1 MRKTKQV
8 VTVEIVGTETQRA
21 EDRITRWYVRR
32 GELLATIEHWHDKA
46 DRDHHHGDGAW
57 CAVSSDAGWTPV
69 YERDFGAALAVAR
82 RHVGVRS

>member
-46 DRDHHHGDGAW
+46 DRDSEECGR
-57 CAVSSDAGWTPV
+57 T
-69 YERDFGAALAVAR
+69 
-82 RHVGVRS
+82 